1 MRQNKRPMN
10 SYIAKFRDYLLLMRA
25 DKPIGIFLLLWPT
38 LWALWFASG
47 GMPTLHVLLVF
58 VGGTVLMRSA
68 GCAINDFADRDF
80 DPQVAR
86 TKARPLVT
94 GRITPEEAVRC
105 FVVIALIAF
114 GLLTSLKNTL
124 AILWAI
130 PAVLLAAL
138 YPFTKRVFAMPQAI
152 LGLAFSAGIPMAY
165 AAVLH
170 RVEWAPVLHLVAAN
184 LCWVVAYDTL
194 YAMADRED
202 DLRIGV
208 KSSAILF
215 GRHDLTL
222 VALLHATSLLLLAH
236 LGWSSGRGGLFFAAL
251 AAAAA
256 LATAQQ
262 HQIRKREPAA
272 CLQAFLQNNY
282 FGLIIF
288 LGLALDYAVVP

>member
-1 MRQNKRPMN
+1 MN
-10 SYIAKFRDYLLLMRA
+10 SYITKFRDYLLLMRA

-38 LWALWFASG
+38 LWALWFAAG

-80 DPQVAR
+80 DPRVAR
-86 TKARPLVT
+86 TRNRPLVT
-94 GRITPEEAVRC
+94 GRVTPEEAVRV
-105 FVVIALIAF
+105 FVVIAIIAF

-124 AILWAI
+124 AILWSV
-130 PAVLLAAL
+130 PAVLLAAA

-170 RVEWAPVLHLVAAN
+170 RVEWTPVLQLVAAN
-184 LCWVVAYDTL
+184 LCWVIAYDTL

-202 DLRIGV
+202 DLKIGV

-222 VALLHATSLLLLAH
+222 VALLHMASLLLLAQ
-236 LGWSSGRGGLFFAAL
+236 LGWSSGRGWIFFTGLAG
-251 AAAAA
+251 AAA
-256 LATAQQ
+256 LATLQQ
-262 HQIRKREPAA
+262 HLIRNREPSV
-272 CLQAFLQNNY
+272 CMQAFLQNNY
-282 FGLIIF
+282 FGLVIF
-288 LGLALDYAVVP
+288 VGLALDYAVVP

>member
-1 MRQNKRPMN
+1 MN
-10 SYIAKFRDYLLLMRA
+10 SYIIKFRDYLLLMRA
-25 DKPIGIFLLLWPT
+25 DRPIGIFLLLWPT
-38 LWALWFASG
+38 LWALWFAAG
-47 GMPTLHVLLVF
+47 GMPSLHVLLVF
-58 VGGTVLMRSA
+58 VAGTALMRSA

-86 TKARPLVT
+86 TKDRPLVS

-105 FVVIALIAF
+105 FVVISLIAF

-124 AILWAI
+124 AIELSVV
-130 PAVLLAAL
+130 AVLLAAV

-170 RVEWAPVLHLVAAN
+170 HVEWAPALELVAAN
-184 LCWVVAYDTL
+184 LCWVIAYDTL

-215 GRHDLTL
+215 GRHDLTM
-222 VALLHATSLLLLAH
+222 VSLLHAACLLLLAH
-236 LGWSSGRGGLFFAAL
+236 LGWITGRGWIYFAGLAG
-251 AAAAA
+251 AAA

-262 HQIRKREPAA
+262 HLIRNREPAV
-272 CLQAFLQNNY
+272 CMQAFLQNNY
-282 FGLIIF
+282 FGLVIF
-288 LGLALDYAVVP
+288 LGLALDYAATP